1 MKIGFISFRPFL
13 GQRVRDKVTGMWS
26 VPIDSNAGK
35 SGHPAKPYSF
45 KLKLRKGE
53 IVKIKQTRDSCE
65 NEKYKVQLH
74 KFAVACSEVCEKG
87 ENGAGRE

>member
-1 MKIGFISFRPFL
+1 MQVNL
-13 GQRVRDKVTGMWS
+13 VTPPKLPHS
-26 VPIDSNAGK
+26 SSSSEKGK
-35 SGHPAKPYSF
+35 
-45 KLKLRKGE
+45 